1 MKKLFGGIEAGG
13 TKFVCAIGSGPDDIR
28 KRVRIDT
35 TSPDETIAE
44 VIGFFNQN
52 KSSHPVT
59 SLGIGSF
66 GPLDLDPN
74 SETYGFI
81 TSTPKIGWQNINLL
95 GEISSALKIPV
106 KIDTDVAAAG
116 ITEFKWGAAKNC
128 NNFIYLTVGTGIGG
142 SIIINGSSLRGLIH
156 PEMGHVY
163 VPRIEGD
170 DFVGACEYHKNC
182 LEGMASGTALNK
194 RWGER
199 AEHLSEDHPAWE
211 LEAGYLAIGLVDF
224 ILTVSPERIVIGGG
238 VMNNNGL
245 IKLIRNRVK
254 HYLNGYLQSPFL
266 ESDINNYI
274 VLPKLQNNSGILGA
288 IAMAMKL

>member
-28 KRVRIDT
+28 KRVRIET

-52 KSSHPVT
+52 KSSHPIT

-66 GPLDLDPN
+66 GPLDLDQN

-95 GEISSALKIPV
+95 GKISSALKIPV

-116 ITEFKWGAAKNC
+116 IAEFKWGAAKDC
-128 NNFIYLTVGTGIGG
+128 NNFIYLTIGTGIGG
-142 SIIINGSSLRGLIH
+142 SIIINGSSLKGLIH

-163 VPRIEGD
+163 VQKIEGD
-170 DFVGACEYHKNC
+170 NFDGVCEYHRNC

-194 RWGER
+194 RWGVR

-266 ESDINNYI
+266 ERDINDYI
-274 VLPKLQNNSGILGA
+274 VLPKLQNNSGILGT
-288 IAMAMKL
+288 IAMVMKL